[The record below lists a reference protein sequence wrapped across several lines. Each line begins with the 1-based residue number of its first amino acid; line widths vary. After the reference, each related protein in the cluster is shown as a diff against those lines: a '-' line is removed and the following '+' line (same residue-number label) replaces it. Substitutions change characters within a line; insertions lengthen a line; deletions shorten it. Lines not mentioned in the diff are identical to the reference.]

1 MKSVKIDEMKKLLIL
16 LLLLLVS
23 LPIFSKSI
31 ITNVSINSG
40 KDTIND
46 NKIYGSTALSYST
59 DKYLAVLA
67 SELKEHET
75 TISLLSRWKIGKQTD
90 LRINQYEN
98 LRFRESRDM
107 FSILAFSN
115 MYFYYGISST
125 YSLGAAIAFTFEN
138 KGNIRLGTNLFGG
151 AYVKTSRINYI
162 DNLVTSFATFAVI
175 NLYLSLYDKVYLQS
189 QISTGSLFYLP
200 SNFAYDFTLM
210 ASVAISN
217 SLSLGFSLRTGL
229 ADSFAETFFSNRY
242 DYSVFINWEYL
253 L

>member
-1 MKSVKIDEMKKLLIL
+1 MKKLLIL

-23 LPIFSKSI
+23 LPIFSKSV

-90 LRINQYEN
+90 LRISQYEN

-107 FSILAFSN
+107 F
-115 MYFYYGISST
+115 
-125 YSLGAAIAFTFEN
+125 
-138 KGNIRLGTNLFGG
+138 
-151 AYVKTSRINYI
+151 
-162 DNLVTSFATFAVI
+162 
-175 NLYLSLYDKVYLQS
+175 
-189 QISTGSLFYLP
+189 
-200 SNFAYDFTLM
+200 
-210 ASVAISN
+210 
-217 SLSLGFSLRTGL
+217 
-229 ADSFAETFFSNRY
+229 
-242 DYSVFINWEYL
+242 
-253 L
+253 